1 MQKGLIEEVKK
12 KPDGKVIVER
22 ASSMEIRVAYG
33 ITGLVALGAGL
44 TLITKDPEY
53 FGDAM
58 AIFMF
63 VGPFCLF
70 VHALGNLVGREVGVY
85 SHRCIYIRQE
95 DGTYT
100 KHAFKDIG
108 DVTVTGATALIT
120 LTDGQVVSTTFKGH
134 PQAVNFKISLIKHV
148 PKKRKGVSNH
158 E

>member
-1 MQKGLIEEVKK
+1 MKK

-22 ASSMEIRVAYG
+22 ASTMEIRVACG
-33 ITGLVALGAGL
+33 ITGLAALGAGL
-44 TLITKDPEY
+44 SLITKNPEY

-70 VHALGNLVGREVGVY
+70 VHALGNLFGREVGVY
-85 SHRCIYIRQE
+85 SRRCISIRQK

-100 KHAFKDIG
+100 KYAFKDIK
-108 DVTVTGATALIT
+108 DVAVSGSTVLIT
-120 LTDGQVVSTTFKGH
+120 LTDGQVVSTAFKGH

-148 PKKRKGVSNH
+148 PKRRKGVSNDA
-158 E
+158 